1 MKMNTIK
8 GIGVCGGAV
17 FGKMLF
23 YKRGESQVKRREIKD
38 VSAELSNFAKAKE
51 QAIVQLQELYDT
63 VCAEV
68 GEDNAMI
75 FEVHQM
81 MLADDDYGNSI
92 IDMIKDQNINA
103 EYAVSVTGDSFAQMF
118 ASMDDAYMK
127 ERAADVKD
135 ISERLVR
142 ILSGETEQ
150 KLKIE
155 EPVILAA
162 DDLAPS
168 ETVQLDKEK
177 ILAFVTREGST
188 NSHTAILAR
197 MMDIPAIVDMG
208 DELKESYE
216 GNEVF
221 VDGSNGVVY
230 VNPDEE
236 TTTRLTA
243 MAEEE
248 RQKKQLLEKLHGEE
262 NRTLDGKTIDIFA
275 NIGSVADVEAVLH
288 NDAGGVGLFRSE
300 FLYLQSDR
308 YPTENEQF
316 EAYKAVAEAMDGRK
330 VVIRT
335 LDIGADK
342 QIEYFDLPK
351 EENPAMGYRAIRIC
365 LERPDV
371 FKAQLR
377 ALYRASA
384 FGNLAIMFPMI
395 TAVKEIVEIKE
406 IIEVVKQELDA
417 ENIAYATDMEIGV
430 MIETPA
436 AVMISD
442 LLARE
447 VDFFSVGT
455 NDLTQYTLAIDRQNI
470 KLERFHDAYH
480 IGVLRMLRMI
490 ADNAHKE
497 GKWVG
502 ICGELAADPE
512 MTETF
517 LALGIDELSVSP
529 PYVLSVRDKVRKTNV
544 EESCERIL
552 EALL

>member
-1 MKMNTIK
+1 MDTIK
-8 GIGVCGGAV
+8 GIGVCGGVV

-38 VSAELSNFAKAKE
+38 VSAELSHFAKAKE

-81 MLADDDYGNSI
+81 MLADGDYESSI
-92 IDMIKDQNINA
+92 IDMIKSQSINA
-103 EYAVSVTGDSFAQMF
+103 EYAVSVTGDNFAQMF
-118 ASMDDAYMK
+118 ESMDDAYMK

-135 ISERLVR
+135 ISKRLVR

-150 KLKIE
+150 KLQIE
-155 EPVILAA
+155 EPVVLAA

-197 MMDIPAIVDMG
+197 MMDIPAIVGMG
-208 DELKESYE
+208 DELKESHE

-236 TTTRLTA
+236 TTTRLME

-275 NIGSVADVEAVLH
+275 NIGSVTDVEAVLQ

-308 YPTENEQF
+308 YPTEEEQF
-316 EAYKAVAEAMDGRK
+316 EAYKAVAETMDGRK

-365 LERPDV
+365 LERPEV

-384 FGNLAIMFPMI
+384 YGNLAIMFPMI
-395 TAVKEIVEIKE
+395 TAVKEIMEIKE
-406 IIEVVKQELDA
+406 IIKEVKQELDA
-417 ENIAYATDMEIGV
+417 MNIAYAADMEIGV

-442 LLARE
+442 LLAKE

-455 NDLTQYTLAIDRQNI
+455 NDLTQYTLALDRQNI
-470 KLERFHDAYH
+470 KLERFHDAHH
-480 IGVLRMLRMI
+480 IGILRMLRM
-490 ADNAHKE
+490 AAENAHKE
-497 GKWVG
+497 GKWIG
-502 ICGELAADPE
+502 ICGELAADTG

-529 PYVLSVRDKVRKTNV
+529 PYVLSVRDKVRKANV
-544 EESCERIL
+544 EESRARIL